1 MNRPADTEQSL
12 KAFFAAGPTQMPDRV
27 FDAVF
32 DQVERTPQR
41 RLARLHL
48 RFTDM
53 STTARLLAA
62 GAAAVLVIGV
72 GFAALGRVT
81 GSRPRD
87 PSVTVTERLRRGRRG
102 PGPGRAPPSVPRR
115 GCARAPTRPSPRI
128 GRSSRSR
135 PRTSSSTAGSSDLP
149 HRRYRRGS
157 SGLIST
163 SDLGGCTVGDEGRYA
178 WTLSPGGNRLTVV
191 LQQDGCAARAAV
203 VAGDWLRS
211 DCPDTA
217 NVCLGPLEAGS
228 YSSMYIDPFIPWDA
242 AWRPRFGAIRY
253 TVPDGWA
260 NMSDFRS
267 QYVIGP
273 RPPNGDAG
281 IYIWSEIQ
289 IVSASDPCSEVAD
302 PDIGRSA
309 QAMTDWLAHAAG
321 VTASDPVAVTIG
333 GLSGWRLDVS
343 MDPTWTTTCPYS
355 GGEPTRP
362 LFTDPDPAPGL
373 AWNLGP
379 ETRMR
384 LFVLDLGDGRSLVV
398 DIEGAKAQ
406 YDAILAEA
414 TGIVA
419 VLHLP
424 PLTHPCDREWA
435 HALLPVPPFRDG
447 LSRGRPA
454 PGGSAC

>member
-12 KAFFAAGPTQMPDRV
+12 TAFFAAGPTQMPDRV

-72 GFAALGRVT
+72 AFAALGRV
-81 GSRPRD
+81 P
-87 PSVTVTERLRRGRRG
+87 G
-102 PGPGRAPPSVPRR
+102 PGPG
-115 GCARAPTRPSPRI
+115 TRPSPSPSPSAVAAADPVPAELRHPFLGPVRTGTDAPVAQDRAIITFTATDFQFNGRI
-128 GRSSRSR
+128 L
-135 PRTSSSTAGSSDLP
+135 GSAASAP
-149 HRRYRRGS
+149 SPGVIRVV
-157 SGLIST
+157 ST

-178 WTLSPGGNRLTVV
+178 WTLSPGGNRLSVV
-191 LQQDGCAARAAV
+191 LEQDGCAARAAV

-273 RPPNGDAG
+273 RPSNGDAG

-309 QAMTDWLAHAAG
+309 QAMTDWLAHAPG

-362 LFTDPDPAPGL
+362 MFTDPDPAPGL

-379 ETRMR
+379 DTRMR
-384 LFVLDLGDGRSLVV
+384 LYVLDLGDGRSLVI

-406 YDAILAEA
+406 YEAILAEA
-414 TGIVA
+414 TVIVQSFTF
-419 VLHLP
+419 P
-424 PLTHPCDREWA
+424 R
-435 HALLPVPPFRDG
+435 
-447 LSRGRPA
+447 
-454 PGGSAC
+454 